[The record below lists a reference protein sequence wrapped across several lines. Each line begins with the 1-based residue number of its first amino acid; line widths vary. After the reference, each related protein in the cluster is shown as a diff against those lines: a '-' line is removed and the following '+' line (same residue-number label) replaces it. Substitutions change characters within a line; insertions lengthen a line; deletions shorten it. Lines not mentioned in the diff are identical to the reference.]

1 MKRQKAGESENK
13 GLRAGNRLGLGERLA
28 NWEPEELESKDLE
41 NPEVEGP
48 WGPIGPLQFLKP
60 SCLRSSP
67 FSEDGAHEAVPSSI
81 QLLC

>member
-1 MKRQKAGESENK
+1 MKRKD
-13 GLRAGNRLGLGERLA
+13 LRAGNRLALRERLA

-41 NPEVEGP
+41 NPEVEGL

-67 FSEDGAHEAVPSSI
+67 ISEDGAHEAVPSSI
-81 QLLC
+81 QLFC